1 MGPSILDRITNKL
14 ASSRSAKQVVSNLHA
29 PLASISFDDIPHS
42 AARIGAPI
50 LEAAGLRGTFYMC
63 GGHTGQTFEGRPQH
77 ELNDLIALAR
87 NGHEIAC
94 HTFGHPNVVNL
105 QDSERAKDVAE
116 NADFIVGQVSTHIP
130 TSFAYP
136 FGRVSGRAKAFYAGH
151 FLSCRGVYAGVNAGT
166 MDFSELRAVGIESRS
181 HDMGR
186 VRAYID
192 EAKAKNGWLIFF
204 THDVD
209 DNPTPHGCR
218 PNDLENVIQAL
229 ADAGLATLPVRD
241 VASRVLEQRT

>member
-1 MGPSILDRITNKL
+1 MPPSLLSRIANKL
-14 ASSRSAKQVVSNLHA
+14 ASSRSARQVVSNLQG
-29 PLASISFDDIPHS
+29 PFASISFDDIPHS

-50 LEAAGLRGTFYMC
+50 LEAAGLRGTYYMC
-63 GGHTGQTFEGRPQH
+63 GGHSGMMFEGRPQH
-77 ELNDLIALAR
+77 EVSDLITLAQH
-87 NGHEIAC
+87 GHEIAC

-105 QDSERAKDVAE
+105 QNKERAKDVAE
-116 NADFIVGQVSTHIP
+116 NAAFVVQQVGVQIP

-136 FGRVSGRAKAFYAGH
+136 FGRVSAAAKAFYSAS
-151 FLSCRGVYAGVNAGT
+151 FTSCRGVYAGVNAGT

-218 PNDLENVIQAL
+218 PKDLDDVIQAL
-229 ADAGLATLPVRD
+229 SDGGVATLPVRD
-241 VASRVLEQRT
+241 VAGAILKG